1 MTGSNLLLDTSA
13 VIELFKG
20 NPLVSSRLEKETT
33 ITIPSIVLGELYFGV
48 YRSSNPVKH
57 MQQVKQFIDNCE
69 VFPIDAETAEIYAI
83 VKNNLLKKGKP
94 IPENDIW
101 IAAIAKQCNLFLVTF
116 DKHFFEVDDLKL
128 ECYAR

>member
-1 MTGSNLLLDTSA
+1 MVA
-13 VIELFKG
+13 
-20 NPLVSSRLEKETT
+20 SRLEKETT
-33 ITIPSIVLGELYFGV
+33 ITVPSIVLGELYFGV

-83 VKNNLLKKGKP
+83 VKTNLLKKGKP